1 MNIPS
6 PKVFISCGWSTPGN
20 EQRVIELAEQ
30 LQKTTEL
37 GQRIHHWTFDASFQV
52 REK

>member
-1 MNIPS
+1 MNTPS
-6 PKVFISCGWSTPGN
+6 PKVFISCSWSTPGN

-30 LQKTTEL
+30 LPKTMEL
-37 GQRIHHWTFDASFQV
+37 GQRIQYWTFDASFQV